1 MHCHH
6 LNLNVSSPFW
16 YLVCTTI
23 FLHLSVF
30 WRFWYSD
37 RWSSP
42 SLPRPVMPGEE
53 VSISQTVLSPT
64 RPATSLAALQLAQ
77 PGAVHH
83 RHLTFPSW
91 SQPTP
96 IVANWVHSATMSP
109 TPASARS
116 QILHFP
122 IIPDWLESPVTW
134 LSLVCWSSSVSW
146 QNKLCI
152 WVENHLITDV
162 CFPILPTAISSPN
175 SSSAPTLSAACLFI
189 HPWSQLLL
197 PTSTQVSGLGSGILL
212 KFDEK
217 CQIWNL
223 IKICQRSC
231 IIFISL
237 QEPGW
242 SNVCTHY
249 PALTITT
256 PSLGKLHYKRCR
268 PYLRLGVCVCVC
280 TVCVFKRLPGWF
292 RKLFYWR
299 IFLVQMGICL
309 ILGGVWTLA
318 RMVWGTYEVK
328 IEVKMGICLC

>member
-1 MHCHH
+1 M
-6 LNLNVSSPFW
+6 
-16 YLVCTTI
+16 
-23 FLHLSVF
+23 
-30 WRFWYSD
+30 
-37 RWSSP
+37 
-42 SLPRPVMPGEE
+42 
-53 VSISQTVLSPT
+53 
-64 RPATSLAALQLAQ
+64 
-77 PGAVHH
+77 
-83 RHLTFPSW
+83 
-91 SQPTP
+91 
-96 IVANWVHSATMSP
+96 
-109 TPASARS
+109 
-116 QILHFP
+116 
-122 IIPDWLESPVTW
+122 
-134 LSLVCWSSSVSW
+134 
-146 QNKLCI
+146 
-152 WVENHLITDV
+152 

-237 QEPGW
+237 QKPGW

-249 PALTITT
+249 PALTITI

-309 ILGGVWTLA
+309 ILGGRWRIYFGFMETLIITLVLSLIFLNSCDSKWKQLWVPITKSQILGTSWHGRLTSTKTYSSITSITNITIVLNWSWHGRQNVWPEIPWPGLVDPLPESPESLILDFYLWSLILHHHHTSEHTHVL
-318 RMVWGTYEVK
+318 WTFISY
-328 IEVKMGICLC
+328 